1 MVERGQASEQ
11 NVDDIWSLK
20 LTLHRC
26 RRRSFMLFFQ
36 IAHKENNRQVQGTQL
51 GNRNFTLFGAGSER
65 FRDQT

>member
-1 MVERGQASEQ
+1 
-11 NVDDIWSLK
+11 
-20 LTLHRC
+20 
-26 RRRSFMLFFQ
+26 MLFFQ